1 MADRLQLDER
11 QRVAAAAG
19 AEDEGYMLLGLI
31 VAIALL
37 LLWLGVAATNVAFAI
52 RRDREVETARRADQY
67 VRAIRLYYK
76 KFGHYPGS
84 VDQLEKSNNI
94 RFLRRKWV
102 DPLTGTTDWRLIS
115 VGQNKTTVKGF
126 FGEPLAGLPTTGLGA
141 LAGSQSAGMPG
152 SPAAA
157 GAPAGPGGLGAG
169 GLGAGIGTLG
179 SPAAGTA
186 APAGAAA
193 GTGTAAPTGGSA
205 TAAAGGTGTA
215 ATGTTATGT
224 TATGTTA
231 ATGTGGTTSPF
242 GSGNGLGGTNGA
254 IMGVG
259 TNASG
264 NSILELNEQTDYQS
278 WEFLYDPRLE
288 LLRQKQQLNQGIQT
302 NGAGSFGQAP
312 TGAGGFGPAPT
323 TTPGGNQQTTPGG
336 TTPAPPSAPT
346 VGVPVQP

>member
-11 QRVAAAAG
+11 QPVAAAAG

-37 LLWLGVAATNVAFAI
+37 LLWLGVAATNMAFAI
-52 RRDREVETARRADQY
+52 RRDREVETARRAEQY

-152 SPAAA
+152 ATGAAGPAAGASAAA
-157 GAPAGPGGLGAG
+157 GGFGAG
-169 GLGAGIGTLG
+169 SVGAGIGTLG
-179 SPAAGTA
+179 SPA
-186 APAGAAA
+186 
-193 GTGTAAPTGGSA
+193 TGTTTPVG
-205 TAAAGGTGTA
+205 AAGGTGTA
-215 ATGTTATGT
+215 PATGTAAGAGTGAGAASGTGTATG
-224 TATGTTA
+224 AGA
-231 ATGTGGTTSPF
+231 SGGGTNSLF
-242 GSGNGLGGTNGA
+242 GSGNGLGGASGA

-259 TNASG
+259 TNATG
-264 NSILELNEQTDYQS
+264 ASILELNEQTDYQS

-288 LLRQKQQLNQGIQT
+288 LLKQKQQLNQGLQT

-312 TGAGGFGPAPT
+312 TGTGGFGQTPNPT
-323 TTPGGNQQTTPGG
+323 TTPGGNQQTPAGG
-336 TTPAPPSAPT
+336 SSPAPPPAP
-346 VGVPVQP
+346 GIGAPVQQ